1 MFPDFHSSSIHVSK
15 SSDARGGVFC
25 SAGSN
30 HGGLQVGLQIILAEI
45 FTSYFRNIFISYFRN
60 ISWFLS
66 LKVPRNCCFKLLLAQ
81 WHHQC
86 YLLSRAIWDLQ
97 YNLLSLCF
105 RMREMFKPSMAELGL
120 CMYQVIVVAKYR
132 TNIKSGE
139 IMFVDFCWFGPRC
152 KETFIQKLKSVCT
165 KIY

>member
-30 HGGLQVGLQIILAEI
+30 HGGLQVGLQIIVAE
-45 FTSYFRNIFISYFRN
+45 IFISYFRN

-97 YNLLSLCF
+97 YNWL

-120 CMYQVIVVAKYR
+120 CMYQVLTVVAKYR

-139 IMFVDFCWFGPRC
+139 MIFCWFLLIWFLDVKRR
-152 KETFIQKLKSVCT
+152 LYKSMKNVCT